1 MRFTANELKSIEA
14 TMSKLETVA
23 HTMWDRLSTD
33 GTNARAIAYIISE
46 MRLCASLVASDDR
59 AQRVAGYD
67 RLDDMLKA
75 KA

>member
-1 MRFTANELKSIEA
+1 MRFTTNELQSIEE
-14 TMSKLETVA
+14 TMFKLYNVA
-23 HTMWDRLSTD
+23 HTMWDRDSTN
-33 GTNARAIAYIISE
+33 GANARAITYIISE
-46 MRLCASLVASDDR
+46 MRACAALVASEDR